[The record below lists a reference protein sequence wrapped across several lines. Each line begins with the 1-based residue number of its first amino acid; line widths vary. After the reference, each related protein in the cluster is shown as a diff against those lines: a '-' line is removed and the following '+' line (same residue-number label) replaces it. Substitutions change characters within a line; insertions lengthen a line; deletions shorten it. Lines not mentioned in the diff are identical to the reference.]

1 MKKALKLM
9 LMLMVM
15 ATIFAGCSKKDNS
28 AGNTS
33 ENESTVDNTNEVTG
47 DTATEEIT
55 KGDDSSL
62 SDIKE
67 KGKFILGLDD
77 SFPPMG
83 FTDDNQN
90 IIGFDIDVAKEV
102 AKRMGVELVLQPIS
116 WEAKEVELSTKN
128 IDCIWNGLSYN
139 EERAESMT
147 LSAPYMKNKQVA
159 VVLADSGINTF
170 ADLAGKTVI
179 IQNGSTA
186 SDAMD
191 ANVDFKDSLKELIKV
206 DDNVQALL
214 DLKTSGSD
222 AVVLDEV
229 VARYYTEKE
238 PGTYKVLDESLADED
253 YVIGFRKGDVTLCTE
268 VEKYLKEMAADGTL
282 ATISKTWFG
291 TDLTTI
297 K

>member
-1 MKKALKLM
+1 
-9 LMLMVM
+9 
-15 ATIFAGCSKKDNS
+15 
-28 AGNTS
+28 
-33 ENESTVDNTNEVTG
+33 
-47 DTATEEIT
+47 
-55 KGDDSSL
+55 
-62 SDIKE
+62 
-67 KGKFILGLDD
+67 
-77 SFPPMG
+77 MG

-102 AKRMGVELVLQPIS
+102 CKRMGVELVLQPIS

-139 EERAESMT
+139 EDRAKAMT
-147 LSAPYMKNKQVA
+147 LSIPYMKNHQVA
-159 VVLADSGINTF
+159 VVLADSNINSL
-170 ADLAGKTVI
+170 ADLAGKKVV

-191 ANVDFKDSLKELIKV
+191 ANADFKNSLKELIKV
-206 DDNVQALL
+206 NDNVQALL

-238 PGTYKVLDESLADED
+238 PGTYKVLDESLSDED
-253 YVIGFRKGDVTLCTE
+253 YVIGFRKGDVTLCSE
-268 VEKYLKEMAADGTL
+268 VEKYLREMASDSTL
-282 ATISKTWFG
+282 ANISKTWFG
-291 TDLTTI
+291 KDLTTV